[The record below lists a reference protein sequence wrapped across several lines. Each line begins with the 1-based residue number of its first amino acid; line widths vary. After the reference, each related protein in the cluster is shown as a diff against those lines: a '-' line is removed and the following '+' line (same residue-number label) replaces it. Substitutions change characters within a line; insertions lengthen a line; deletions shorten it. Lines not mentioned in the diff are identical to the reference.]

1 MALTSGALDA
11 LEPGALAGVVTALL
25 SEETVSRPNTY
36 AAYRPSPA
44 AAEAIARLTPLA
56 EQLDEL
62 QARSAFAAPV
72 SLAPQFVGLVESWA
86 AGSDWCV
93 LASAA
98 LCSVASRAP
107 PHTCRLQ
114 VCRDTSID
122 EGDVA
127 RLLRRVGEFLGQ
139 VSDVPHTAA
148 SLRITAKAA
157 RRLVDRPPIS
167 DLIA

>member
-25 SEETVSRPNTY
+25 SEETVSRPNIY

-93 LASAA
+93 LAIAS

-107 PHTCRLQ
+107 SAYLQ
-114 VCRDTSID
+114 AA
-122 EGDVA
+122 G
-127 RLLRRVGEFLGQ
+127 
-139 VSDVPHTAA
+139 VPRH
-148 SLRITAKAA
+148 LHR
-157 RRLVDRPPIS
+157 
-167 DLIA
+167 